1 MQRRRWGT
9 TLLSAALV
17 LCACGGD
24 DDTADTAEQADTA
37 ETETTAEDTADE
49 NSDDESSD
57 ATSETTPPTDDTA
70 ETGESE
76 STEETGTTEETTA
89 PTDTTVSEPPA
100 PTESLDDLAAEAE
113 GENTLVVYGNPS
125 DRIWEPVLAAFAEA
139 YPSIEVETFDL
150 GGLEAFQR
158 YLSESSS
165 GVATADVLITSEGDG
180 WLDLVERGEVL
191 DFQPPALAELP
202 DFALQAP
209 GVYSM
214 AVDPLVA
221 MYNQFVIPP
230 EEQPTSLADLAAM
243 APDIDGNVGTV
254 EIENSQAYTGN
265 YGYIMANGDE
275 AWATLEAIGPHTRAE
290 SGTGALLDKATN
302 GEYPASFFVSGAI
315 RLLLDTAE
323 QGEVLDYQYLT
334 DATPLVPRGMGIAAK
349 ADSPASAKLFVNW
362 LLSADG
368 QAASCQGGLTS
379 YRADVECEYGYAAIA
394 EIIGEEN
401 MNVVNYDA
409 AATAERDAIQSRWN
423 EAFGR

>member
-1 MQRRRWGT
+1 MTTHRWGALLLGT
-9 TLLSAALV
+9 TLALS
-17 LCACGGD
+17 ACGGD
-24 DDTADTAEQADTA
+24 DDAEPAAND
-37 ETETTAEDTADE
+37 ETADE
-49 NSDDESSD
+49 TAAAPATTTTASD
-57 ATSETTPPTDDTA
+57 APAETTGTTAPTATT
-70 ETGESE
+70 ET
-76 STEETGTTEETTA
+76 TGTTETTDVDSTDTDSTDTA
-89 PTDTTVSEPPA
+89 PPETSTPATTVA
-100 PTESLDDLAAEAE
+100 AESLDDLIAEAE

-125 DRIWEPVLAAFAEA
+125 DRIWEPVLAAFGEA

-180 WLDLVERGEVL
+180 WLDLIERGEVV
-191 DFQPPALAELP
+191 DYQDPQIAELP
-202 DFALQAP
+202 DFAVQAP

-243 APDIDGNVGTV
+243 APEIDGNVGTV
-254 EIENSQAYTGN
+254 EIENSQSYAGN
-265 YGYIMANGDE
+265 YGYITANGEE
-275 AWATLEAIGPHTRAE
+275 AWATLEAIGPYTKAE

-315 RLLLDTAE
+315 RILLDTAE

-334 DATPLVPRGMGIAAK
+334 DATTLVPRGMGIVTE
-349 ADSPASAKLFVNW
+349 ADSPASAKLFINW
-362 LLSADG
+362 VLSADG
-368 QAASCQGGLTS
+368 QAAICLGGLTP
-379 YRADVECEYGYAAIA
+379 YRDDVDCEYGYSAIA
-394 EIIGEEN
+394 DIVGEEN
-401 MNVVNYDA
+401 MIVVNYDPA
-409 AATAERDAIQSRWN
+409 AAEEREAIQARWN